1 MVKLSHRLDFTMT
14 PEDFK
19 FIATTIKQRAGI
31 VLAEN
36 KLYLVVTRLAPLS
49 RKHSFANASAFVKA
63 LRKSPDS
70 PMMDE
75 VVDAMTTNET
85 FFFRDKWPFETFR
98 NDILP
103 KVIKAKGNNK
113 TIRIWSAAASTGQEA
128 YSLAMTI
135 LENQSELAGC
145 RFEIVGT
152 DISTESLNRAKEG
165 RYTQFEVQRGLPIPM
180 LVKYFSKSD
189 DFWFINQ
196 DVKSM
201 VSFRPLNLLD
211 DFQGMGRFDIVFC
224 RNVMIYFDN
233 PTKTGIL
240 NRIRQQMHDDGV
252 LLLGGAETIIGITDK
267 FRIIP
272 GVRGVYAAEPASPVR
287 K

>member
-1 MVKLSHRLDFTMT
+1 MT
-14 PEDFK
+14 PEDFQ
-19 FIATTIKQRAGI
+19 FIAKTIKQRAGI
-31 VLAEN
+31 ILAEN

-49 RKHSFANASAFVKA
+49 RKHAFADTSELIRV
-63 LRKSPDS
+63 LRNSPDS
-70 PMMDE
+70 PLMDE

-85 FFFRDKWPFETFR
+85 FFFRDKWPFETFS

-103 KVIKAKGNNK
+103 YVIKARGNNK

-128 YSLAMTI
+128 YSLAMAI
-135 LENQSELAGC
+135 NEKRDDLGGC

-152 DISTESLNRAKEG
+152 DISTESLNRAREG

-180 LVKYFSKSD
+180 LVKYFNKSN
-189 DFWFINQ
+189 DFWFVNQ
-196 DVKSM
+196 ELKSM
-201 VSFRPLNLLD
+201 VSFRTLNLLG
-211 DFQGMGRFDIVFC
+211 DFHDLGKFDVVFC

-233 PTKTGIL
+233 PTKTEIF
-240 NRIRQQMHDDGV
+240 NRIRQQMRDDGV

-272 GVRGVYAAEPASPVR
+272 GIRGVYAAEPTSTVR